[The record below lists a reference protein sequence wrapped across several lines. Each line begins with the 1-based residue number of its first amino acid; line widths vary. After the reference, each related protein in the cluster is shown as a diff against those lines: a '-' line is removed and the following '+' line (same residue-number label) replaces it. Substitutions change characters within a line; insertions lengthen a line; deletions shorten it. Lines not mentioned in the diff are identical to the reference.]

1 MRLGGGCDG
10 VSFYCFRFF
19 REGLS
24 ILFERGRI
32 GEKCGGL
39 KKEKTV

>member
-1 MRLGGGCDG
+1 MGPGGGCDG
-10 VSFYCFRFF
+10 VPSDCFHFL
-19 REGLS
+19 REGS
-24 ILFERGRI
+24 STSPERGRT